1 MFITHLRAQ
10 GKQDGRYREGERE
23 TDILRV
29 FKTGGN
35 VDNAKIYFES
45 GDRWKRNV
53 SISISVI
60 VLCISAASAAAA
72 ASVAA
77 SATLS
82 NILISHLPNRTDS
95 LDLAARPLVRGI
107 RLAPSDNV
115 SYVSTFYD
123 ALRSQSLLR

>member
-10 GKQDGRYREGERE
+10 GKQDERYREGERE
-23 TDILRV
+23 TDRLRV

-60 VLCISAASAAAA
+60 VLCISAASAAA
-72 ASVAA
+72 

-82 NILISHLPNRTDS
+82 NILILHLPNRTDS